1 MTPIQMQTQEPFS
14 GSNLCVPQHE
24 TSGYYYS
31 TMMQQRFGF
40 VCEVGGTCGMPPQ
53 STVEIQQLNNRVQQL
68 EVELQNTKQRYD
80 REINYYKMEQ
90 EYERREHEGMVHLLK
105 QQRHNAEANARHFE
119 SLVGQLVTRLK
130 QMEFRCLS
138 YEGQDSTDSSQDSDI
153 SSTELEDPEEKQYR
167 AMKSI
172 VCEVREEIKRT
183 VVCVVP
189 HTPGSE
195 SDGSTAQNGVP
206 VCAEEVFEKLHQF
219 QLRLEEKQTRVIK
232 CLERRQQ
239 SEVAANSIH
248 FLAANGRL
256 TEIVSQSLESISDS
270 PECSVLGEDLRWLQ
284 RECDTLRCASWP

>member
-1 MTPIQMQTQEPFS
+1 
-14 GSNLCVPQHE
+14 
-24 TSGYYYS
+24 
-31 TMMQQRFGF
+31 MMQQRFGF
-40 VCEVGGTCGMPPQ
+40 VCEVGSACGMPPQ
-53 STVEIQQLNNRVQQL
+53 STVEMQQLNNRVQHL
-68 EVELQNTKQRYD
+68 EVELQNTKRRYD
-80 REINYYKMEQ
+80 REISHYRMEQ
-90 EYERREHEGMVHLLK
+90 ECERREHEGMVHLLK
-105 QQRHNAEANARHFE
+105 HQRHNAEANARHFE

-130 QMEFRCLS
+130 QMELRCLS
-138 YEGQDSTDSSQDSDI
+138 YEGQNSTDSTDSSQDSDI

-172 VCEVREEIKRT
+172 VCEVREEIKKT

-189 HTPGSE
+189 HTGSE

-232 CLERRQQ
+232 CLERRRQ

-248 FLAANGRL
+248 FLAANGRM
-256 TEIVSQSLESISDS
+256 TEIVSQSLESS

-284 RECDTLRCASWP
+284 RECDTLRCSSWP